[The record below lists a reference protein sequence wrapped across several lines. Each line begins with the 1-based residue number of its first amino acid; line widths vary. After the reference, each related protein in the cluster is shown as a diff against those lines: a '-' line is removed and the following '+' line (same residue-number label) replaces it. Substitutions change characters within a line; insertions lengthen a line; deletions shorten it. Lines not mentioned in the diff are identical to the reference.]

1 MKQYSELATFL
12 AWLDAMRAGLRGST
26 TFIGDTTRAPFH
38 LLDFGAAVDGRG
50 VPQPAEE
57 AAAKATAS
65 ASESAGATEEGGR

>member
-26 TFIGDTTRAPFH
+26 TFIGDTSRAPFH

-50 VPQPAEE
+50 VPQPSEQP
-57 AAAKATAS
+57 AAKATAS
-65 ASESAGATEEGGR
+65 ANASEGATEEGGR